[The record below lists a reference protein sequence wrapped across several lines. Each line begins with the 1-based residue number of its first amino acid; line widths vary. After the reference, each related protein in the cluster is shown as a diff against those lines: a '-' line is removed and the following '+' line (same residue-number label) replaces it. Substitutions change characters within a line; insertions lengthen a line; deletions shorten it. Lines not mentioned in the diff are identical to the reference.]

1 MRPSI
6 RELPSGTESREG
18 AEGGGDEEDRVH
30 YNGAVTTPTSGPADL
45 TGCAALVTG
54 SARGIGQAIAL
65 ALAAVGAD
73 VAALDLEPPAET
85 TARVTALGRRCLPLR
100 ADVADRALVEA
111 AVART
116 LAELGRLDVVVNN
129 AGIGERAGLEDLDE
143 ATLQRVLDV
152 VLKGTMLVSQAAY
165 PHLKRHG
172 GAIVNIASVS
182 GMAGG
187 AVSRPAA
194 GAEGRGGRSGPAYA
208 AAKGGVIAFTRWL
221 ARDAGRYGVRV
232 NAVAPGPVAT
242 EMTRGFD
249 YDVINQPISRMGHPD
264 DIAQAVV
271 YLASPM
277 ASFVTG
283 QVVVVDGGVVLD

>member
-1 MRPSI
+1 MTTN
-6 RELPSGTESREG
+6 PSG
-18 AEGGGDEEDRVH
+18 
-30 YNGAVTTPTSGPADL
+30 PPDL
-45 TGCAALVTG
+45 AGQVALVTG
-54 SARGIGQAIAL
+54 AGRGIGQAIAL

-73 VAALDLEPPAET
+73 IAALDLDPPLET
-85 TARVTALGRRCLPLR
+85 RARVEALTRRCLAIH
-100 ADVADRALVEA
+100 ADVADRTAAEA

-129 AGIGERAGLEDLDE
+129 AGVAERLALEDLDD

-152 VLKGTMLVSQAAY
+152 VLRGTILVSQAAY
-165 PHLKRHG
+165 PHLKERG

-187 AVSRPAA
+187 AVSRPADD
-194 GAEGRGGRSGPAYA
+194 GETRGGRSGPAYA

-221 ARDAGRYGVRV
+221 AKDAGRHGVRV
-232 NAVAPGPVAT
+232 NAVAPGPVQT

-249 YDVINQPISRMGHPD
+249 YNIVAQPISRMGHPD

-271 YLASPM
+271 YLASSM
-277 ASFVTG
+277 SNFVTG

>member
-1 MRPSI
+1 MTTRP
-6 RELPSGTESREG
+6 
-18 AEGGGDEEDRVH
+18 
-30 YNGAVTTPTSGPADL
+30 SGPASL
-45 TGCAALVTG
+45 AGHVALVTG
-54 SARGIGQAIAL
+54 AGRGIGQAIAL

-73 VAALDLEPPAET
+73 IAALDLEPPVET
-85 TARVTALGRRCLPLR
+85 RARVETLTRRCLALR
-100 ADVADRALVEA
+100 ADVSDRDAVEA

-129 AGIGERAGLEDLDE
+129 AGIGERLALEDLDD
-143 ATLQRVLDV
+143 ATLERVLGV
-152 VLKGTMLVSQAAY
+152 ILRGTVLVSQAAY
-165 PHLKRHG
+165 PHLKARG

-187 AVSRPAA
+187 AVSHPEDAPA
-194 GAEGRGGRSGPAYA
+194 ERGGRSGPAYA

-221 ARDAGRYGVRV
+221 AKDAGRYGIRV
-232 NAVAPGPVAT
+232 NAVAPGPVQT

-249 YDVINQPISRMGHPD
+249 YNVVAQPISRMGHPE

-271 YLASPM
+271 YLASCM
-277 ASFVTG
+277 SNFVTG